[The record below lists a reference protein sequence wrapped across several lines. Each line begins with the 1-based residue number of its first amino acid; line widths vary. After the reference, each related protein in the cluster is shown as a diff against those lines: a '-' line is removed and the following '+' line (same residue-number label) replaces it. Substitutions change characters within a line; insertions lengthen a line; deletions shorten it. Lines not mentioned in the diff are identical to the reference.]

1 MRVQKLTPRG
11 GANVK
16 GFAESFDHEPF
27 YGWEALGP
35 AQVALGPAQVP
46 LGPAQVALGLVQV
59 SLGPAQVALGPAQ
72 VALGAVTGTCP
83 CGRVQ
88 PPPAI
93 PSSSRASL

>member
-59 SLGPAQVALGPAQ
+59 ALGAAQ

>member
-46 LGPAQVALGLVQV
+46 LGPAQVALG
-59 SLGPAQVALGPAQ
+59 PAQ